1 MATKHDKTAQHIAN
15 QKGTDY
21 NKGQGPDIQTP
32 RQVIEVETTDTI
44 GDAARQLQG
53 FNRPVYVAGAD
64 DAAVQAAL
72 EHYKDTT
79 IGVMDPS
86 GNILKSSSRKKS

>member
-1 MATKHDKTAQHIAN
+1 MATKHDKTAEHIAN

-21 NKGQGPDIQTP
+21 NEGQGPDIQTP

-64 DAAVQAAL
+64 DAATQAAL
-72 EHYKDTT
+72 EHYDGTT
-79 IGVMDPS
+79 IGVMDPA
-86 GNILKSSSRKKS
+86 GNIIKSSSRKRS